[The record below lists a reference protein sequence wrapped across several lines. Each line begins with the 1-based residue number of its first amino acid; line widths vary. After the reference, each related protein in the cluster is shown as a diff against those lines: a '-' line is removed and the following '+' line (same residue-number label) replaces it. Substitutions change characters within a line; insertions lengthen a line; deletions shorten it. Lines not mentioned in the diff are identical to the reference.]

1 MVKEEEDMDDNYAAT
16 VHRLQYWCQLVLP
29 AVFDDSL
36 SYYELVAKV
45 VKKLNEVID
54 SNNELAGYVGTN
66 TRDIAQLREDVE
78 LLNSEFEKI
87 KSGQYASLY
96 IEAMKNWIAENLI
109 NIVGQIVKFVWF
121 GLSDDGHFVAYIP
134 ASWRFLTFDMVA
146 DPDSPDYGRLLLSY

>member
-1 MVKEEEDMDDNYAAT
+1 MVKEEEDMDDTYAAT

-66 TRDIAQLREDVE
+66 TQDIAQLKEDVE

-87 KSGQYASLY
+87 KNGQYASLY
-96 IEAMKNWIAENLI
+96 IEAMKDWIADNLI

-134 ASWRFLTFDMVA
+134 TSWRFLTFDMVS
-146 DPDSPDYGRLLLSY
+146 DQDSPDYGRLLLSY

>member
-1 MVKEEEDMDDNYAAT
+1 MDDTYAAT

-45 VKKLNEVID
+45 VKKLNEVLD

-66 TRDIAQLREDVE
+66 TRDIAQLKEDVE

-87 KSGQYASLY
+87 KNGQYTSLY

-134 ASWRFLTFDMVA
+134 TSWRFLTFDMVA

>member
-1 MVKEEEDMDDNYAAT
+1 MDDTYAAT

-66 TRDIAQLREDVE
+66 TQDIAQLKEDVE
-78 LLNSEFEKI
+78 LLNSEFEKV
-87 KSGQYASLY
+87 KNGQYTSLY
-96 IEAMKNWIAENLI
+96 IEAMKNWISENLI

-134 ASWRFLTFDMVA
+134 TSWRFLTFDMVA

>member
-1 MVKEEEDMDDNYAAT
+1 MDDTYAAT

-45 VKKLNEVID
+45 VGKLNEVID
-54 SNNELAGYVGTN
+54 SDNELAGYVGKN
-66 TRDIAQLREDVE
+66 TQDIAQLKEDVE
-78 LLNSEFEKI
+78 LLNSEFEKV
-87 KSGQYASLY
+87 KNGQYASLY
-96 IEAMKNWIAENLI
+96 IEAMKDWIAENLI

-121 GLSDDGHFVAYIP
+121 GLNDDGHFVAYIP
-134 ASWRFLTFDMVA
+134 TSWRFLTFDMVA

>member
-1 MVKEEEDMDDNYAAT
+1 MDDTYAAT

-45 VKKLNEVID
+45 VKKLNEIID
-54 SNNELAGYVGTN
+54 SNNELAGYVGMN
-66 TRDIAQLREDVE
+66 KQDIAQLKEDVE

-87 KSGQYASLY
+87 KNGKYASLY
-96 IEAMKNWIAENLI
+96 IEAMKNWIADNLI

-134 ASWRFLTFDMVA
+134 TSWRFLTFDMVA

>member
-1 MVKEEEDMDDNYAAT
+1 MDDTYAAT

-45 VKKLNEVID
+45 VKKLNEVIE

-66 TRDIAQLREDVE
+66 ARDIAQLKEDVE
-78 LLNSEFEKI
+78 FINSELEKI
-87 KSGQYASLY
+87 KNGQYTSLY
-96 IEAMKNWIAENLI
+96 IEAMKNWITENLI

-121 GLSDDGHFVAYIP
+121 GLSDDGHFVAYVP
-134 ASWRFLTFDMVA
+134 TSWRFLTFDMVA

>member
-1 MVKEEEDMDDNYAAT
+1 MDDTYAAT

-45 VKKLNEVID
+45 VGKLNEVIG
-54 SNNELAGYVGTN
+54 SNNELAGYVGAN
-66 TRDIAQLREDVE
+66 TRDIAQLKKDVE
-78 LLNSEFEKI
+78 LLNSELEKV
-87 KSGQYASLY
+87 KGGQYASLY
-96 IEAMKNWIAENLI
+96 IEAMQNWIAENLV

-134 ASWRFLTFDMVA
+134 TSWRFLTFDMVA
-146 DPDSPDYGRLLLSY
+146 DPGSRDYGRLLLSY

>member
-1 MVKEEEDMDDNYAAT
+1 MVKEEEDMDDTYAAT
-16 VHRLQYWCQLVLP
+16 VNRLQYWCQLVLP

-45 VKKLNEVID
+45 VKKLNEVIA

-66 TRDIAQLREDVE
+66 TQDIAQLKKDVE

-87 KSGQYASLY
+87 KGGQYASLY
-96 IEAMKNWIAENLI
+96 IEAMKDWIADNLI

-134 ASWRFLTFDMVA
+134 TSWRFLTFDMVA

>member
-1 MVKEEEDMDDNYAAT
+1 MVKEEDMDDTHAAT

-54 SNNELAGYVGTN
+54 SNNELAGYVGKN
-66 TRDIAQLREDVE
+66 TQDIAQLKEDVE
-78 LLNSEFEKI
+78 LLNSEFEKV
-87 KSGQYASLY
+87 KNGQYTSLY
-96 IEAMKNWIAENLI
+96 IEAMKSWIAENLI

-134 ASWRFLTFDMVA
+134 TSWRFLTFDMVA

>member
-1 MVKEEEDMDDNYAAT
+1 MDDTYAAT
-16 VHRLQYWCQLVLP
+16 VQRLQYWCQLVLP

-36 SYYELVAKV
+36 SYYELVGKV

-54 SNNELAGYVGTN
+54 SNNELAGYVATN
-66 TRDIAQLREDVE
+66 TMDIAQLKKDVE

-87 KSGQYASLY
+87 KNGQYTSLY
-96 IEAMKNWIAENLI
+96 IEAMKKWLAENLI

-134 ASWRFLTFDMVA
+134 TSWRFLTFDMVA

>member
-1 MVKEEEDMDDNYAAT
+1 MDDTYAAT
-16 VHRLQYWCQLVLP
+16 VQRLQYWCQLVLP

-36 SYYELVAKV
+36 SYYELVGKV

-54 SNNELAGYVGTN
+54 SNNELAGYVATN
-66 TRDIAQLREDVE
+66 TMDIAQLKKDVE

-87 KSGQYASLY
+87 KNGQYTSLY

-134 ASWRFLTFDMVA
+134 TSWRFLTFDMVA

>member
-1 MVKEEEDMDDNYAAT
+1 MDDTYAAT

-66 TRDIAQLREDVE
+66 TQDIAQLKEDVE
-78 LLNSEFEKI
+78 LLNSEFEKV
-87 KSGQYASLY
+87 KNGQYTSLY

-134 ASWRFLTFDMVA
+134 TSWRFLTFDMVA

>member
-1 MVKEEEDMDDNYAAT
+1 MVKEEDMDDTYAAT
-16 VHRLQYWCQLVLP
+16 VQRLQYWCQLVLP

-36 SYYELVAKV
+36 SYYELVGKV

-54 SNNELAGYVGTN
+54 SNNELAGYVATN
-66 TRDIAQLREDVE
+66 TMDIAQLKKDVE

-87 KSGQYASLY
+87 KNGQYTSLY

-121 GLSDDGHFVAYIP
+121 GLSDDGHFVVYIP
-134 ASWRFLTFDMVA
+134 TSWRFLTFDMVA

>member
-1 MVKEEEDMDDNYAAT
+1 MVKEGEDMDDTYAAT
-16 VHRLQYWCQLVLP
+16 VQRLQYWCQLVLP

-36 SYYELVAKV
+36 SYYELVGKV

-54 SNNELAGYVGTN
+54 SNNELAGYVATD
-66 TRDIAQLREDVE
+66 TMDIAQLKKDVE

-87 KSGQYASLY
+87 KNGQYASLY
-96 IEAMKNWIAENLI
+96 IEAMKNWLAENLI

-134 ASWRFLTFDMVA
+134 TSWRFLTFDMVA

>member
-1 MVKEEEDMDDNYAAT
+1 MVKEEDMDDTCAAT

-45 VKKLNEVID
+45 VKKLNEVIA

-66 TRDIAQLREDVE
+66 TRDIAQLKEDVE

-87 KSGQYASLY
+87 KNGSYASLY
-96 IEAMKNWIAENLI
+96 ITALSNWLAENLI
-109 NIVGQIVKFVWF
+109 NVVGEIVKFVWF
-121 GLSDDGHFVAYIP
+121 GLDDDGHFVAYIP
-134 ASWRFLTFDMVA
+134 TSWRFLTFDMVA

>member
-1 MVKEEEDMDDNYAAT
+1 MDDTYAAT

-66 TRDIAQLREDVE
+66 TRDIAQLKEDVE
-78 LLNSEFEKI
+78 LLNSEFEKV
-87 KSGQYASLY
+87 KNGQYTSLY
-96 IEAMKNWIAENLI
+96 IEAMKDWIAENLI

-134 ASWRFLTFDMVA
+134 TSWRFLTFDMVA

>member
-1 MVKEEEDMDDNYAAT
+1 MDDTYAAT

-36 SYYELVAKV
+36 SYYELVGKV

-54 SNNELAGYVGTN
+54 SNNELAGYVAAN
-66 TRDIAQLREDVE
+66 TKDIAQLKEDVE
-78 LLNSEFEKI
+78 LLNSEFEKV
-87 KSGQYASLY
+87 KNGRYASLY
-96 IEAMKNWIAENLI
+96 IEAMKDWIAENLI

-134 ASWRFLTFDMVA
+134 TSWRFLTFDMVA
-146 DPDSPDYGRLLLSY
+146 DPDSRDYGRLLLSY

>member
-1 MVKEEEDMDDNYAAT
+1 MVKEEDMDDTYAAT
-16 VHRLQYWCQLVLP
+16 VQRLQYWCQLVLP

-36 SYYELVAKV
+36 SYYELVGKV

-54 SNNELAGYVGTN
+54 SNNELAGYVATN
-66 TRDIAQLREDVE
+66 TMDIAQLKKDVE
-78 LLNSEFEKI
+78 LLKSEFEKI
-87 KSGQYASLY
+87 KNGQYTSLY

-134 ASWRFLTFDMVA
+134 TSWRFLTFDMVA

>member
-1 MVKEEEDMDDNYAAT
+1 MDDTYAAT

-54 SNNELAGYVGTN
+54 SDNELAGYVAAN
-66 TRDIAQLREDVE
+66 TKDIAQLKEDVE
-78 LLNSEFEKI
+78 LLNSEFEKVRN
-87 KSGQYASLY
+87 GQYASLY

>member
-1 MVKEEEDMDDNYAAT
+1 MVKEEDMDDTYAAT
-16 VHRLQYWCQLVLP
+16 VQRLQYWCQLVLP

-36 SYYELVAKV
+36 SYYELVGKV

-54 SNNELAGYVGTN
+54 SNNELAGYVATN
-66 TRDIAQLREDVE
+66 TMDIAQLKKDVE

-87 KSGQYASLY
+87 KNGQYTSLY
-96 IEAMKNWIAENLI
+96 IEGMKNWLAENLI

-121 GLSDDGHFVAYIP
+121 GLSDDGYFVAYIP
-134 ASWRFLTFDMVA
+134 TSWRFLTFDMVA

>member
-1 MVKEEEDMDDNYAAT
+1 M
-16 VHRLQYWCQLVLP
+16 LP

-45 VKKLNEVID
+45 VKKLNEVIE

-66 TRDIAQLREDVE
+66 AQDIAQLKEDVE
-78 LLNSEFEKI
+78 FINSELEKI
-87 KSGQYASLY
+87 KNGQYTSLY
-96 IEAMKNWIAENLI
+96 IEAMKNWITENLI

-134 ASWRFLTFDMVA
+134 TSWRFLTFDMVA

>member
-1 MVKEEEDMDDNYAAT
+1 MDDTYAAT

-66 TRDIAQLREDVE
+66 TQDIAQLKEDVE
-78 LLNSEFEKI
+78 LLNSEFEKV
-87 KSGQYASLY
+87 KNGQYTSLY
-96 IEAMKNWIAENLI
+96 IEAMKDWIAENLI

-134 ASWRFLTFDMVA
+134 TSWRFLTFDMVA

>member
-1 MVKEEEDMDDNYAAT
+1 MDDTYAAT
-16 VHRLQYWCQLVLP
+16 VQRLQYWCQLVLP

-36 SYYELVAKV
+36 SYYELVGKV

-54 SNNELAGYVGTN
+54 SNNELAGYVATN
-66 TRDIAQLREDVE
+66 TMDIAQLKKDVE

-87 KSGQYASLY
+87 KNGQYTSLY
-96 IEAMKNWIAENLI
+96 IEAMKNCIAENLI

-121 GLSDDGHFVAYIP
+121 GLNDDGHFVAYIP
-134 ASWRFLTFDMVA
+134 TSWRFLTFDMVA

>member
-1 MVKEEEDMDDNYAAT
+1 MVKEEDMDDTYAAT
-16 VHRLQYWCQLVLP
+16 VQRLQYWCQLVLP

-36 SYYELVAKV
+36 SYYELVGKV

-54 SNNELAGYVGTN
+54 SNNELAGYVATN
-66 TRDIAQLREDVE
+66 TMDIAQLKKDVE

-87 KSGQYASLY
+87 KNGQYASLY
-96 IEAMKNWIAENLI
+96 IEAMKNWLAENLI

-121 GLSDDGHFVAYIP
+121 GLSDDGYFVAYIP
-134 ASWRFLTFDMVA
+134 TSWRFLTFDMVA

>member
-1 MVKEEEDMDDNYAAT
+1 MVKEEDMDDTHADT

-54 SNNELAGYVGTN
+54 SNNELAGYVGAN

-78 LLNSEFEKI
+78 LLNSEFEKVRN
-87 KSGQYASLY
+87 GQYASLY

-121 GLSDDGHFVAYIP
+121 GLGDDGHFVAYIP
-134 ASWRFLTFDMVA
+134 TSWRFLTFDMAA